1 MSAKVVNNNMDFI
14 KRLTYRRELRKLVR
28 FLHLS
33 KVFRKWYYSWLRPP
47 NGIMTMEVRGIS
59 SQFYIQTPGELRIL
73 ESRGG
78 GGYGE
83 QHILEQLLSSL
94 HPGDVVYDI
103 GSHVGLYTVF
113 LAKAVGSGGQVI
125 AFEPENQNYE
135 HLLNN
140 LKLNNLPNVR
150 AFRKALG
157 DKDGEEKLYLGE
169 DTGNSSLI
177 QPHGRET
184 NYELV
189 ELAKGD
195 RFIKAENLPIPK
207 MVKIDVEGYEYNV
220 IEGLCHTLA
229 QPTCELVCCEVHPT
243 LLPAG
248 VNPDAISVLL
258 KSLGFDRVDT
268 YPRDSEYHIVAYK
281 TIK

>member
-1 MSAKVVNNNMDFI
+1 MPAKIVNNNMNFI
-14 KRLTYRRELRKLVR
+14 KRLTYRREFRKLAR
-28 FLHLS
+28 FFHLS
-33 KVFRKWYYSWLRPP
+33 NFFRKWYYSWLRPP
-47 NGIMTMEVRGIS
+47 NGIMTIEIRGIS

-94 HPGDVVYDI
+94 HLGDVAYDV

-113 LAKAVGSGGQVI
+113 LAKAVGSEGQVI
-125 AFEPENQNYE
+125 AFEPENQNYK

-140 LKLNNLPNVR
+140 LKLNNLTNVR

-157 DKDGEEKLYLGE
+157 DECGEKKLYLGE
-169 DTGNSSLI
+169 DAGNSSLV
-177 QPHGRET
+177 PPPGRET

-189 ELAKGD
+189 EIAKGD
-195 RFIKAENLPIPK
+195 QFIKAGNLPIPK
-207 MVKIDVEGYEYNV
+207 MVKIDVEGYEYKV
-220 IEGLCHTLA
+220 IKGLCHTLA

-248 VNPDAISVLL
+248 VNPDSILALL
-258 KSLGFDRVDT
+258 KSLGFARVDIC
-268 YPRDSEYHIVAYK
+268 PRDSEYHIIVYK